1 MKGCHRTNLYDP
13 LDQLTFTLFEENRNA
28 KQEVA
33 AKKVKAYLDSLD
45 LQQLQHESGKFYEW
59 IVVWNVD
66 SHVTYAQSLLDY
78 FHSKDMLLQKK
89 EVQTLPKQDKS
100 RYVVIYDM
108 NGKVFSKVY
117 NSVREIRED
126 TGKKPSKICKLK
138 I

>member
-59 IVVWNVD
+59 IDRIWR
-66 SHVTYAQSLLDY
+66 HRHKCQ
-78 FHSKDMLLQKK
+78 
-89 EVQTLPKQDKS
+89 P
-100 RYVVIYDM
+100 
-108 NGKVFSKVY
+108 
-117 NSVREIRED
+117 
-126 TGKKPSKICKLK
+126 
-138 I
+138 